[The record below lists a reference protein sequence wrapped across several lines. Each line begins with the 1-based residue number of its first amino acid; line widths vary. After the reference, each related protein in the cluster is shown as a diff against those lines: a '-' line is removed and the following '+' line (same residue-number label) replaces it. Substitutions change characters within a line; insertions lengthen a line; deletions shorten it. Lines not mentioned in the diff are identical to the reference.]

1 VFLQVDEHVAFLEAV
16 LLVLAEG
23 PDFVTVHVGRNSEIS
38 ASEVHLFPT
47 VKAAV
52 GGSEPYT
59 R

>member
-1 VFLQVDEHVAFLEAV
+1 MDEHVAFFEAV